1 MIKKSAYEI
10 PCSKGKEAKKKKK
23 NKDCNRQDVVIKNKK
38 VKIQVVI
45 KIKKKKTFF
54 FFSAQWHQNLC
65 RKYPISLRERPS
77 TMNLYQHVLASG
89 VKSMER
95 IC

>member
-1 MIKKSAYEI
+1 MTFHAVRVNKQ
-10 PCSKGKEAKKKKK
+10 KKKK
-23 NKDCNRQDVVIKNKK
+23 DLNRQDVVIKNKK

-45 KIKKKKTFF
+45 KIKKKKIVFF
-54 FFSAQWHQNLC
+54 FFSTVAP
-65 RKYPISLRERPS
+65 KSPISLRERPS
-77 TMNLYQHVLASG
+77 TMNLHQHVLASG